1 MGQPADSTDTDDER
15 SVSHT
20 RAEVDRGGRRAA
32 DWEAGTS
39 NDREIADIE
48 SSQRSAGSTWDE
60 SSSTG
65 IASKE
70 ATSQG
75 SSESP
80 DGDNGPLQFDCS
92 RRAVL
97 AGALGTGALMAP
109 GSRSAAGT
117 SGDGTLE
124 VAIYTGPT
132 PLYARLRDGP
142 RGLMSNWTS
151 AHRDA
156 AAAVEGALEQIVT
169 YGAETGRDWMN
180 ASVTRSGSIGSPLGV
195 ASPLDGFGSA
205 DRLFE
210 HFTSVVEE
218 RRSDAGVSA
227 HLLLWWGPL
236 DYEIGYGRI
245 VPGSDHVA
253 AGGPGDGLAIANV
266 GATDLWDGR
275 PVTRGIAIHEMLH
288 PFLPSDVV
296 ESVIESRCSHDL
308 GAVTAD
314 ENGGRTVTPMATAY
328 AGPDRPGSDTRFQ
341 GRGCVN
347 HDAFERHDG
356 IEDVETWRHTTEL
369 SEETLESVCQYAE
382 SYLA

>member
-1 MGQPADSTDTDDER
+1 MGQPADSTDTGDER

-20 RAEVDRGGRRAA
+20 RADGDRRGRRVA
-32 DWEAGTS
+32 DRKEGRT
-39 NDREIADIE
+39 DEREIDE
-48 SSQRSAGSTWDE
+48 RERTSRSHRPSRDDSSSAETASAGPDE
-60 SSSTG
+60 SPG
-65 IASKE
+65 GA
-70 ATSQG
+70 
-75 SSESP
+75 
-80 DGDNGPLQFDCS
+80 NGPLRFDCS

-97 AGALGTGALMAP
+97 AGALGTGALIAP
-109 GSRSAAGT
+109 GSGSVAAT
-117 SGDGTLE
+117 PGDGTLQ

-142 RGLMSNWTS
+142 RGLTSNWTS

-156 AAAVEGALEQIVT
+156 AAAVENALEQIVT
-169 YGAETGRDWMN
+169 YGAETGRDWMD
-180 ASVTRSGSIGSPLGV
+180 ASVTRIGSIGSPLGV
-195 ASPLDGFGSA
+195 SSPLDGFASA
-205 DRLFE
+205 DRLFD
-210 HFTSVVEE
+210 HFESVVDNQ
-218 RRSDAGVSA
+218 RSDADVSA

-253 AGGPGDGLAIANV
+253 AGGSGDGLAIANV

-288 PFLPSDVV
+288 PFLPSDIV
-296 ESVIESRCSHDL
+296 ESVIDSSCSHDL

-347 HDAFERHDG
+347 HDAFEHHDG
-356 IEDVETWRHTTEL
+356 IEDVDTWRHTTAL
-369 SEETLESVCQYAE
+369 SEGTLESVCRFAE
-382 SYLA
+382 TYLA